1 MSNNNK
7 NMRPIGKYIVVKD
20 IQESV
25 KTESGLILSGE
36 DTNQLRYKRAEVVA
50 PGTDVSVIDEGDEL
64 YYDKAHSFTMLIEDV
79 QYTIIQ
85 ERDVVVVI

>member
-1 MSNNNK
+1 MK
-7 NMRPIGKYIVVKD
+7 PIGKYIVVKD